1 MQLSKFTIP
10 FFNGN
15 GLELARKFNGICTTD
30 NFYRS
35 LERERDRSD
44 RFGLKFA
51 VVSFD
56 LKTVNFN
63 GNYPNLFTKAVH
75 SRIRVSDEIGWIDE
89 QHIGLLLFNTEKE
102 GAIRFVKDVRASIDN
117 NATLPNYRLYVYPAD
132 ANNNQKNFRNVVL
145 PENEDRRKY
154 NKNVTKRLH
163 PNLMHSDIFDST
175 SRSSHTDSQTDLC
188 QDLGNIFPRK
198 MPVWKRLLDIFGAS
212 IALVVFSPFFL
223 IIPLL
228 IKVLAPGPV
237 FFKQERVGFGGCKF
251 MFLKF
256 RSMKVNADPTVH
268 RQYWASLINCDEEV
282 EKPMIKLDG
291 HNSQIIPFFKFIRKT
306 YLDELPQL
314 INVLRGEM
322 SLIGP
327 RPPIPYEVAVYSR
340 WHNGRFD
347 IVPGMTGLWQI
358 SGKNRLTFKEMVRL
372 DINYCR
378 NLSFV
383 SDLKILLKTP
393 LVILSE
399 FLLPDKQ
406 LLPKEEV
413 KIC

>member
-10 FFNGN
+10 FCNGK
-15 GLELARKFNGICTTD
+15 GLELARKFNDICTTD

-56 LKTVNFN
+56 LKTVNLN
-63 GNYPNLFTKAVH
+63 GKYPKLFTKAVH
-75 SRIRVSDEIGWIDE
+75 SRIRVSDEIGWIDD
-89 QHIGLLLFNTEKE
+89 QNIGLLLFNTEKE
-102 GAIRFVKDVRASIDN
+102 GAIRFVKDVKATIDN
-117 NATLPNYRLYVYPAD
+117 NTTLPNYRLYVYPAD
-132 ANNNQKNFRNVVL
+132 GKRIQKNFRNIVL
-145 PENEDRRKY
+145 PKNENRRHY
-154 NKNVTKRLH
+154 NKNVKKRLH
-163 PNLMHSDIFDST
+163 PNLIHSDILDST
-175 SRSSHTDSQTDLC
+175 SRSSHPDEKTDLC
-188 QDLGNIFPRK
+188 QNLGNIFPRK
-198 MPVWKRLLDIFGAS
+198 MPLWKRFLDITGAS

-223 IIPLL
+223 IIPVF

-237 FFKQERVGFGGCKF
+237 FFKQERVGFGGRKF

-268 RQYWASLINCDEEV
+268 RQYLAGLINSEGEV

-291 HNSQIIPFFKFIRKT
+291 RNSQIIPFFKFIRKT

-327 RPPIPYEVAVYSR
+327 RPPIPYEVAEYSR
-340 WHNGRFD
+340 WHNSRFD

-378 NLSFV
+378 KLSFV
-383 SDLKILLKTP
+383 SDLKILFKTP

-399 FLLPDKQ
+399 FFFPEKKLLSKR
-406 LLPKEEV
+406 EG
-413 KIC
+413 